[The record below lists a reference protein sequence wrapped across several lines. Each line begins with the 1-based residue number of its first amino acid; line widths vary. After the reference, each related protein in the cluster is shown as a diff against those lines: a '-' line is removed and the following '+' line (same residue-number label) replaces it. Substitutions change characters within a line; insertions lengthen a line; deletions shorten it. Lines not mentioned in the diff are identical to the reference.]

1 MVQIMFVIII
11 IIIITTADVTMVPEM
26 NIMNLKSSSKEII
39 KLMKKT

>member
-1 MVQIMFVIII
+1 MVQIMFVII